1 MAKVELT
8 LEANVSK
15 LKQQLGDVFDK
26 KEARGIFKEFK
37 AAFKEQERAAKK
49 LASVNRKAAKEQK
62 KLTNALEGTKNAAE
76 AVGGKIGEM
85 AGRFEK
91 VGQAASKLGAALG
104 PAAPVVAGVA
114 ALTLGAG
121 AAAVAVGATVAA
133 LGHLVARADELIELN
148 KDFQDVF
155 DPVDPEGLAAIYE
168 FNDALA
174 AAEVTGR
181 QLQILL
187 AADVAPT
194 MVKIADILGR
204 VTLELLENEK
214 AWRASLAVVDTF
226 TMGAAS
232 ALQGA
237 AVATKRLVDVTH
249 EATEGMGQGYERL
262 KDRTVELREEQE
274 AAAEASRKEA
284 AARKAAAEASRNEAA
299 ARKAAARA
307 AAAQREAMRAAAEA
321 AREAAAAQRE
331 MMAEV
336 EAMAGA
342 ELQLSAIIERATAD
356 QLTASEALT
365 LAYDK
370 QVEAIQRAGLAGASY
385 ELQVEALSEAS
396 QRLERDLL
404 SLSEAQ
410 EEAADP
416 THAEAWAEAWA
427 EAMASVSPQM
437 QQAATSVQALG
448 ASLSDTLL
456 QFSEHRMSI
465 LEDEASAIREAAEV
479 SSASYREAEA
489 AKVDAALA
497 AGRISED
504 EATAQLGRIEATQT
518 EEERTADARIAI
530 MEREALKAFKINKAT
545 SIAAATVKAAE
556 TVIALMPAFAFLGPG
571 APIAAAAVATAALAT
586 QIAVI
591 EAQQPPSFAAGGLV
605 ADRIDG
611 DHTPIL
617 ASPTEGIVS
626 ARGMS
631 TLGRDGLEA
640 VNAGRGM
647 STEVIVSLDRQIIAG
662 AVADVLSSDRQ
673 VRAQVRAISGAK
685 TGQALPYGRG
695 R

>member
-114 ALTLGAG
+114 ALTLGAA

-194 MVKIADILGR
+194 MVKIADIVGR
-204 VTLELLENEK
+204 VTFELLENEK
-214 AWRASLAVVDTF
+214 AWRAGVAVVDTF

-237 AVATKRLVDVTH
+237 ASATKMLVDVTH
-249 EATEGMGQGYERL
+249 KATEGMGQGYEGL

-284 AARKAAAEASRNEAA
+284 AAREAA
-299 ARKAAARA
+299 TRA

-331 MMAEV
+331 MMADV

-416 THAEAWAEAWA
+416 THAEAWAEAWS
-427 EAMASVSPQM
+427 EAVASVSPQM

-504 EATAQLGRIEATQT
+504 VATAQLERIEATQT

-591 EAQQPPSFAAGGLV
+591 EAQEPPSFAAGGLV

-673 VRAQVRAISGAK
+673 VRAQVRAISGAR